1 MGYACGMALKKSLN
15 TLLADV
21 VTMYFV
27 AHGYH
32 WNVEGQDFSQYHS
45 LFGEVYDDVYG
56 SIDPIAENLRKLGEY
71 APFNLQNF
79 IDNRSVTFPTTKK
92 EPQAMARALLR
103 LNEGVLETLNTAF
116 DEATEEKQQGIAN
129 FLADRIDHHQKWSWF
144 LTASTKG

>member
-1 MGYACGMALKKSLN
+1 MALKKTVT

-45 LFGEVYDDVYG
+45 LFGDIYGDVYD
-56 SIDPIAENLRKLGEY
+56 SIDPIAENLRKMGEF
-71 APFNLQNF
+71 APFNLQTF
-79 IDNRSVTFPTTKK
+79 IDGRSVTFPTTKK
-92 EPQAMARALLR
+92 EPQAMARALLK
-103 LNEGVLETLNTAF
+103 LNEGVLTTLNTAF

-129 FLADRIDHHQKWSWF
+129 FLADRIDQHQKWSWF
-144 LTASTKG
+144 LTASTKGQS